1 MTTPL
6 IKPNGR
12 GLRRLVR
19 ATMCSCK
26 GFQAA
31 WRYESAFRQELLLV
45 MILMPLSFLL
55 CDSRNHWLLLFASL
69 LLVLF
74 AELVNSALEALA
86 DAITLAHHP
95 LIGRAKDIGSA
106 LVFVALLLLFVVWG
120 EAIWRYVSVVS
131 Q

>member
-6 IKPNGR
+6 NKPNGR
-12 GLRRLVR
+12 GLRRLIK

-31 WRYESAFRQELLLV
+31 WHYESAFRQELLLV
-45 MILMPLSFLL
+45 MILLPLSFLL

-106 LVFVALLLLFVVWG
+106 LVFVALLLLLVVWG
-120 EAIWRYVSVVS
+120 EAIWRFISVMS
-131 Q
+131 E